1 MSASPEESPS
11 AAERTWLLRTLD
23 GIERAGN
30 LLPHPASLFVI
41 LATVVVLLSWLF
53 SALGVSVSHPS
64 TGADIEVVNLLS
76 VAGAQRFVMGM
87 LPNFM
92 NFAPFGPVLVCLLGL
107 SVAEHSGFLGAV
119 VRVIIGATPPRLLT
133 LVIVFTGATSSTA
146 GDVGYVLL
154 LPLAAAL
161 FHAVGRNPLTGLA
174 AAFSGVSGGFA
185 ANLLLSPTD
194 VILAGLTQE
203 AARIIDPSY
212 TVTPM
217 ASYFFLATS
226 VFLVTITGTLVTE
239 KIVEPRLGAYTG
251 DIVPEKS
258 APLNPAEWRGL
269 GWAMLS
275 VVALIALVLWGLI
288 PENGFLQ
295 DSERPGFIGSFFLR
309 GLVFWI
315 FVFGLV
321 PGVVYGVVAG
331 SIKSDRDIYKGM
343 QKNMELVAGYIVVVF
358 FIAQFVNIFNWS
370 NLGVLLAVNGAGVL
384 RALDLGP
391 IPLLIALIGMTGLIN
406 VLLGSS
412 SAKWAMLGPVLVPMF
427 MLLGYSPELTQ
438 TSYRVGDSLTNIIT
452 PLSSNFPLVLMFF
465 QRYVPKAGIG
475 TLTATMLPY
484 SVANFFAWSV
494 MLVIWVTLRLPTGPG
509 APLFLAP

>member
-1 MSASPEESPS
+1 MSAPTDGSTRP
-11 AAERTWLLRTLD
+11 WLQRALD
-23 GIERAGN
+23 AVERAGN
-30 LLPHPASLFVI
+30 RLPHPASLFVI
-41 LATVVVLLSWLF
+41 LSAVVVLLSWLLH
-53 SALGVSVSHPS
+53 ALGLSVAHPG
-64 TGADIEVVNLLS
+64 TGAGVQVVNLLS
-76 VAGAQRFVMGM
+76 AEGAQRLVMGL

-107 SVAEHSGFLGAV
+107 SVAEHSGFLGAI
-119 VRVIIGATPPRLLT
+119 VRVIIGATPARLLT
-133 LVIVFTGATSSTA
+133 PVVVFVGATSHTA

-154 LPLAAAL
+154 LPVAAAL
-161 FHAVGRNPLTGLA
+161 FHAAGRNPLAGLA

-203 AARIIDPSY
+203 SARILDPAY
-212 TVTPM
+212 IVTPM
-217 ASYFFLATS
+217 ASYFFLAAS

-239 KIVEPRLGAYTG
+239 LVVEPRLGPYTG
-251 DIVPEKS
+251 DVVAERS
-258 APLNPAEWRGL
+258 ERLTAAEWRGL
-269 GWAMLS
+269 KWALAT
-275 VVALIALVLWGLI
+275 VVALVALVLWGLR
-288 PENGFLQ
+288 PGDGFLQ
-295 DSERPGFIGSFFLR
+295 DPAQPGFIGSFFLR

-321 PGVVYGVVAG
+321 PGIVYGIVARTVR
-331 SIKSDRDIYKGM
+331 SDRDVYTGM

-370 NLGVLLAVNGAGVL
+370 NLGVILAVNGATLL

-391 IPLLIALIGMTGLIN
+391 TPLLVALVAVTATIDILI
-406 VLLGSS
+406 GSS

-438 TSYRVGDSLTNIIT
+438 TAYRVGDSLTNIIT
-452 PLSSNFPLVLMFF
+452 PLSANFPLVLMFF

-484 SVANFFAWSV
+484 SVTNFLAWSA
-494 MLVIWVTLRLPTGPG
+494 MLVVWVWLRLPTGPG
-509 APLFLAP
+509 APLFLAQ